1 MIVQCPHCDEFLR
14 LDKTGPLQP
23 RSLEVKCPKC
33 FGEGFFLSRTKTSRE
48 TCEDCAVETKLES
61 SNRKEPKSIE
71 SESSDFTIPEDAF
84 NSFRFPAEEKS
95 VQNHREG
102 MDRKRRL
109 TIFVGASILVVAIFA
124 AVVNLVLPG
133 PSPYKLENTGLPVDA
148 DFHENSKAPSH

>member
-14 LDKTGPLQP
+14 LEKTEPLQP

-33 FGEGFFLSRTKTSRE
+33 CGEGFFLHRTKTLRE
-48 TCEDCAVETKLES
+48 NSEDCALGTRLES
-61 SNRKEPKSIE
+61 SNRKEPKSID
-71 SESSDFTIPEDAF
+71 SESSDLTIPEDAF
-84 NSFRFPAEEKS
+84 NSFRFPADAKS
-95 VQNHREG
+95 VKNHRKG

-109 TIFVGASILVVAIFA
+109 TIFAGASVLVVAIFA

-148 DFHENSKAPSH
+148 DFHENSKAPNR